1 MRKEFVI
8 NTTGLWRAL
17 NSARYVQLPT
27 LIFAHDIAFIFVG
40 LYKKGRFKYVI
51 KYVLNMLCNVT
62 CLTRIWIIYSS
73 LKISEQLVPDDDDLI

>member
-27 LIFAHDIAFIFVG
+27 LIFAHGIAFIFVG
-40 LYKKGRFKYVI
+40 LYKKGRFKYV
-51 KYVLNMLCNVT
+51 LNMLCNVT
-62 CLTRIWIIYSS
+62 CLTRI
-73 LKISEQLVPDDDDLI
+73 